1 MRPVQKRVLAE
12 DLIDNYRV
20 SASRACGVVL
30 LHRSAWYYKAH
41 RREDF
46 PLRQRIREI
55 AETRVRYGMWR
66 VYTLLRR
73 EGWEDNHKHVHRVYK
88 EEGLNLRSKRPRRSK
103 SAAHR
108 LERPDISNLYE
119 CCSMDFV
126 TDALFDGRKI
136 RALTLVDNYSRRCLA
151 IKVGQSLKGSD
162 VVAVLEDLRM
172 NEGIVPKRIQA
183 DNGSEFI
190 GKDVDRWAYEH
201 GVTMDYSRPGKP
213 TDNPFIESF
222 NGSFRDECLNA
233 HWFLSLDD
241 AISKIEAW
249 RMEYNSYRP
258 HSSLEGLTP
267 DEFTE
272 KHLAKVDETTQP
284 MAPSSEPM
292 SSSAVENISS
302 VPSEDTGPDKG
313 LKADFLNPVSPV

>member
-1 MRPVQKRVLAE
+1 LRPVQKRVLAE

-20 SASRACGVVL
+20 SASRACEVVL

-41 RREDF
+41 RREDY

-73 EGWEDNHKHVHRVYK
+73 EGWEDNHKRVRRVYK

-103 SAAHR
+103 TAAHR
-108 LERPDISNLYE
+108 LDRPDISTLNE
-119 CCSMDFV
+119 CWSMDFV
-126 TDALFDGRKI
+126 FDALFDGRKI

-151 IKVGQSLKGSD
+151 IRVGQSLKGSD
-162 VVAVLEDLRM
+162 VVTVLEGLRVHQGM
-172 NEGIVPKRIQA
+172 VPKRIQT

-241 AISKIEAW
+241 ASRKIEAW
-249 RMEYNSYRP
+249 QVEYNSYRP
-258 HSSLEGLTP
+258 HSSLDGLTP
-267 DEFTE
+267 DEFIE
-272 KHLAKVDETTQP
+272 KHLTQIQKITVQGEP
-284 MAPSSEPM
+284 PPSLM
-292 SSSAVENISS
+292 SSSAEGVLSSGTSENISLDG
-302 VPSEDTGPDKG
+302 VVE
-313 LKADFLNPVSPV
+313 